1 MQTGLLQP
9 TLKLIASYIA
19 FYAYSYFWHSQWS
32 FHPIPVPYNS
42 LFSHVE
48 NDQSNKFLAQWKS
61 AGMEKMA
68 IPSTFWLLCVQD
80 IFPVYLQSFGA
91 QIHSHYER
99 CKISCGRWS
108 AQSKHILKVGYP
120 LSPLFV
126 HLFRKCSFFK
136 LLHMIPGILFH
147 SSKMFEE
154 IMIDCF
160 LFVIEQWTNERLF
173 SSTLHILVK

>member
-1 MQTGLLQP
+1 MHIHIFDILNDLSTQYQSHIIHYFHMWKTISQTN
-9 TLKLIASYIA
+9 
-19 FYAYSYFWHSQWS
+19 FWHNGR
-32 FHPIPVPYNS
+32 V
-42 LFSHVE
+42 LE
-48 NDQSNKFLAQWKS
+48 WK
-61 AGMEKMA
+61 KWQL
-68 IPSTFWLLCVQD
+68 PSTFWLLCVQD